1 MLRLFKSA
9 FSAPH
14 RKVPFPMYR
23 RLITDL
29 LREGQR
35 KNTIYE
41 YFEADITD
49 FMAWRVKTKAQ
60 GGETVSVTAFVS
72 SCLAQCI
79 GAEPALQAYRTG
91 LGGKLIEFED
101 VDMAFSA
108 EKAFEGE
115 TVLWAYIIRACNQ
128 KSAAEIEQSLDRMKT
143 TPIEHT
149 ASWRLASRL
158 APLPAFLRRL
168 TWLGPRYS
176 PFLQK
181 KYLGTVAVTSPG
193 MFSKGRLIAVPIS
206 PMTLTLSIG
215 SIDKQP
221 AFQDGALVER
231 DIITLLICA
240 DHDVVDG
247 APLARLIA
255 KFRDKIADP
264 KTALTS

>member
-1 MLRLFKSA
+1 MLRSFKSA
-9 FSAPH
+9 FSAAH
-14 RKVPFPMYR
+14 RKAPFPMYR

-29 LREGQR
+29 LREGRRQ
-35 KNTIYE
+35 NTIYE

-49 FMAWRVKTKAQ
+49 FMAWRAQTKAA
-60 GGETVSVTAFVS
+60 GGKTVSVTAYVS
-72 SCLAQCI
+72 SCLADCI
-79 GAEPALQAYRTG
+79 GAEPEMQAYRTG
-91 LGGKLIEFED
+91 FGRKLIVFDD

-108 EKAFEGE
+108 EKTVAGE
-115 TVLWAYIIRACNQ
+115 TVLWAFIIRACNR
-128 KSAAEIEQSLDRMKT
+128 KTADEVEQGLDRIKT
-143 TPIEHT
+143 TPIEET
-149 ASWRLASRL
+149 ASWRLASKL

-215 SIDKQP
+215 SIDPQP
-221 AFQDGALVER
+221 VFQDGVLAER
-231 DIITLLICA
+231 EIITLMLSA

-264 KTALTS
+264 ETALAP